1 MKGTVCA
8 LALSLGAVASLSA
21 DIGPPTDIAARTRG
35 AQRVVLAR
43 VLDMVARFDTNRFGD
58 QLIVSDAT
66 VEVLETLKGSAI
78 SVLRVAV
85 EGGTVGDLT
94 LTVSD
99 MPSLRPGDR
108 AVFFLDAERAGVHAP
123 HDRGRGVLKLSA
135 GDRIEGSTMT
145 LDAIWRQ
152 VRAVGPQ
159 GAR

>member
-1 MKGTVCA
+1 MKGAVCA
-8 LALSLGAVASLSA
+8 LALLLGAVASLSA
-21 DIGPPTDIAARTRG
+21 DIGPPTDIASRSRG

-66 VEVLETLKGSAI
+66 VEVLETLKGSTI

-99 MPSLRPGDR
+99 MPSLHPGDR
-108 AVFFLDAERAGVHAP
+108 VVFFLDAERAGVHTP

-135 GDRIEGSTMT
+135 GDRVEGSAIT
-145 LDAIWRQ
+145 LDAIRRQ

-159 GAR
+159 GVR